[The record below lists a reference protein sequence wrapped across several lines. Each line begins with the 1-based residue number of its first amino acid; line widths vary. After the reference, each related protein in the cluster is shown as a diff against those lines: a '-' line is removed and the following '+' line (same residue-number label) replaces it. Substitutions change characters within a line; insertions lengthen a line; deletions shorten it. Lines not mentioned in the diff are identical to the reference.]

1 MDRTTRVITEVTGR
15 PPSHMRPPYGA
26 VNSRVDRQAGVH
38 QQSLLLWSVD
48 SLDWKHRDVD
58 RNLQEITAQC
68 TRGAIVLMH
77 EIHKASV
84 ATVPPLLDWF
94 REHDYTLLTCC
105 ELGQN
110 QLYAGKTYSRGPAHR
125 EA

>member
-1 MDRTTRVITEVTGR
+1 MH
-15 PPSHMRPPYGA
+15 S
-26 VNSRVDRQAGVH
+26 
-38 QQSLLLWSVD
+38 
-48 SLDWKHRDVD
+48 
-58 RNLQEITAQC
+58 
-68 TRGAIVLMH
+68 GAIVLMH

-84 ATVPPLLDWF
+84 ATVPPLLDCF

-110 QLYAGKTYSRGPAHR
+110 QMHAGKSYHRGPTHR

>member
-1 MDRTTRVITEVTGR
+1 M
-15 PPSHMRPPYGA
+15 
-26 VNSRVDRQAGVH
+26 DRQAGVH
-38 QQSLLLWSVD
+38 QQSLQLWSVD

-58 RNLQEITAQC
+58 RNLQEITTQC

-110 QLYAGKTYSRGPAHR
+110 QMHAGKSYHRGPTHR